1 LSISDLYDVKVVPPA
16 LPLSFRSNSDVGI
29 LLIHG
34 FTGSPH
40 DYRFLAPYLHR
51 AGYNVE
57 VPRLP
62 GHGTTSQDLLKTR
75 AEDWI
80 RRVLDAVLDTRSMW
94 KKMGIVGLSMGGLL
108 ATIVASSV
116 GVDSLVLAAPAFGV
130 TNRWFNLVPLLR
142 FFIRHVE
149 KKPEDIPQFDDPDLQ
164 TLSREYWSKYWI
176 PAIYQLWRVR
186 KMAWKSLEKVRV
198 PTLVIASKKDGTV
211 PLESVVEA
219 YDRIRSAQKRMVV
232 LEESGH
238 VVVDDIERER
248 VADLIADW
256 FQKTLRG

>member
-1 LSISDLYDVKVVPPA
+1 VVPLA
-16 LPLSFRSNSDVGI
+16 LPISLRSNSDFGI

-40 DYRFLAPYLHR
+40 DYHFLAPRLHR

-57 VPRLP
+57 IPRLP
-62 GHGTTSQDLLKTR
+62 GHGTTSKDFLKTR

-80 RRVLDAVLDTRSMW
+80 RRALDTALDTRSVW
-94 KKMGIVGLSMGGLL
+94 KKMGIVGFSMGGLL
-108 ATIVASSV
+108 ATIVASAV

-130 TNRWFNLVPLLR
+130 TNHWFNLVPLLR
-142 FFIRHVE
+142 FFVHHVE
-149 KKPEDIPQFDDPDLQ
+149 RKPEDIPQFDDPDLQ
-164 TLSREYWSKYWI
+164 TLSREYWSKHWI

-186 KMAWKSLEKVRV
+186 RMAWKSLEKVRA
-198 PTLVIASKKDGTV
+198 PTLVIASKKDRTV
-211 PLESVVEA
+211 PLESVAKA
-219 YDRIRSAQKRMVV
+219 YGRINSAEKRVVV

-238 VVVDDIERER
+238 VVVDDVERER

-256 FQKTLRG
+256 FQETLRG